1 MNFRISLLLF
11 GALMLC
17 AITSSGAP
25 KQPPDYIVTA
35 IVDPSRPA
43 EDRAQDINRH
53 PEAVLAF
60 SGLMPGAKVVDL
72 MPGSGYYTR
81 ILSKAVGARGKIYAL
96 QPVETDKAAPK
107 DCRAFTASLVPPTIR
122 ISL

>member
-1 MNFRISLLLF
+1 MNFRISLFLF

-81 ILSKAVGARGKIYAL
+81 KLAVVSDRRGRRYGEQGRLAH
-96 QPVETDKAAPK
+96 
-107 DCRAFTASLVPPTIR
+107 
-122 ISL
+122 